1 MLANTS
7 ECLLPSPWHCSL
19 ARKVSVSSLVVSGV
33 GAGQGLWTLSLGK
46 EKRWER
52 ETLTRAHPQLFPHT
66 PRYGSSRGQRKV
78 WEKRICVH
86 SFRAWSALGGSWAEP
101 PHTTVPSG
109 CLLTPPRHPLG
120 LWCRERWGGLGELR
134 SWLGTDVS

>member
-33 GAGQGLWTLSLGK
+33 GAGRGLWTLSLGK

-78 WEKRICVH
+78 WEKRICIH

-101 PHTTVPSG
+101 PHTTVPSWDSG
-109 CLLTPPRHPLG
+109 AGKGGGVLEN
-120 LWCRERWGGLGELR
+120 CRVGWELMSADR
-134 SWLGTDVS
+134 IVKDRGR